1 MVAAEAAA
9 AGCPPLVARHSGLAE
24 VAEGLEEEYPPTLRH
39 LTSFATG
46 DAADLRT
53 KLAELLA
60 LSDDDRVEIREAARR
75 AAVKRWSWRS
85 VAKRLVELGR

>member
-1 MVAAEAAA
+1 
-9 AGCPPLVARHSGLAE
+9 
-24 VAEGLEEEYPPTLRH
+24 

-60 LSDDDRVEIREAARR
+60 LSDGDRVEIREAARR
-75 AAVKRWSWRS
+75 AAVRRWSWGS
-85 VAKRLVELGR
+85 VAKRLAELGRV